1 MSYDKSLVRSD
12 LLPQVNELF
21 SLKGKKDH
29 VSRAR
34 IKQLRKEL
42 NMAGMK
48 WLPFSMNV
56 NR

>member
-1 MSYDKSLVRSD
+1 MSYDKSLVRND